1 MIIREKKWTNIFSI
15 DLKIGLKEGFVL
27 FKFFHTVKY
36 DKCENLQKEWNF
48 LKNLHI
54 KLKNIEWWKIMD
66 EMTFVVQETLYSRTK
81 TRC

>member
-1 MIIREKKWTNIFSI
+1 MNEYFFNRFENWFKGRFC
-15 DLKIGLKEGFVL
+15 

-36 DKCENLQKEWNF
+36 HRCVQNLQKEWNF

-66 EMTFVVQETLYSRTK
+66 EMIFVVQETLYSRT
-81 TRC
+81 RC